1 MPRHL
6 HKIKFLT
13 VDAHEIYVFH
23 VAIDESFR
31 PYTVQRSGGGG
42 GGTSKVDLRP
52 GVQPLTLSYT
62 IFHRKGIPSDL
73 LLKIGIPFI
82 YLKRTLYPFL
92 LLLNAPSLEMNHQK
106 PGRFLGLFTAQ
117 CKISL
122 LALFKVLLQTEM
134 TDFPLV

>member
-1 MPRHL
+1 MNHSGRTL
-6 HKIKFLT
+6 YN
-13 VDAHEIYVFH
+13 AQG
-23 VAIDESFR
+23 A
-31 PYTVQRSGGGG
+31 GGGG
-42 GGTSKVDLRP
+42 STSKVDLRP

-62 IFHRKGIPSDL
+62 IFHRKGILSDL

-117 CKISL
+117 CKITL

>member
-42 GGTSKVDLRP
+42 GALQQLISAP
-52 GVQPLTLSYT
+52 GSNPLALSYT

-122 LALFKVLLQTEM
+122 LALFKAPLQTEM
-134 TDFPLV
+134 TDFPPA